1 MKNVEKWKMALI
13 AAEEYINSKK
23 GSISLTQLQ
32 NKYGVRRQVISEIL
46 KNKGIEVVNY
56 QNLSRINENI
66 FDNIDTEEKAYWLG
80 FIYADGNIS
89 SEGNRFEINLSAKD
103 LDHMLKLKRFLN
115 YDGEI
120 RVEDNRGFG
129 YEVCRLSVRNKNL

>member
-80 FIYADGNIS
+80 FLYADGYL
-89 SEGNRFEINLSAKD
+89 NRT
-103 LDHMLKLKRFLN
+103 
-115 YDGEI
+115 
-120 RVEDNRGFG
+120 
-129 YEVCRLSVRNKNL
+129 